1 MRKPINSSSRVPGPP
16 YVQPDGRRRRL
27 SDKRQRILSAAVR
40 VFARR
45 GFYHAKVA
53 EIARAAAVADGT
65 IYLYFKNKD
74 DLLISLFDERM
85 GGIIDEFRKAIAGL
99 DNAAGKLRALVRM
112 HFRMVKEDP
121 DLAAVVQLELRQSN
135 KFIKEYGGSRF
146 AEYLKLIRDT
156 IVEGQE
162 AGLFRRD
169 LAPGVVKRALF
180 GALDE
185 MSTLWIISKN
195 KKYELEDCA
204 EQVATLFLQ
213 GLMKDREGGREA

>member
-1 MRKPINSSSRVPGPP
+1 MSKSAGIFPSASAVKL
-16 YVQPDGRRRRL
+16 RRADRQKVG
-27 SDKRQRILSAAVR
+27 KRQRILNAAVR

-45 GFYHAKVA
+45 GFYNAKVA

-74 DLLISLFDERM
+74 DLLISLFEERM
-85 GGIIDEFRKAIAGL
+85 GSIIEEFRAAIAKMN
-99 DNAAGKLRALVRM
+99 NATDKVRCFVQL
-112 HFRMVKEDP
+112 HFQMVKRDP
-121 DLAAVVQLELRQSN
+121 DLAAVIQLELRQSN
-135 KFIKEYGGSRF
+135 KFIKEYRGSRF
-146 AEYLKLIRDT
+146 ADYLNLIREI

-169 LAPGVVKRALF
+169 IQPGVVKRALF

-185 MSTLWIISKN
+185 MSTLWVISNN

-204 EQVATLFLQ
+204 EQVARLFLG
-213 GLMKDREGGREA
+213 GLVKDREGGE

>member
-1 MRKPINSSSRVPGPP
+1 MPKSANTLHT
-16 YVQPDGRRRRL
+16 PDAADLQRNGRRRRQ
-27 SDKRQRILSAAVR
+27 SDKRQRILNAAVR

-45 GFYHAKVA
+45 GFYNAKIA

-85 GGIIDEFRKAIAGL
+85 GSIIDEFRGEIAGL
-99 DNAAGKLRALVRM
+99 GNAADKVRHFIQM
-112 HFRMVKEDP
+112 HFRLVKKDP
-121 DLAAVVQLELRQSN
+121 DLATVIQLELRQSN
-135 KFIKEYGGSRF
+135 KFIKEYHGSRF
-146 AEYLKLIRDT
+146 ADYLNLIREI
-156 IVEGQE
+156 IVEGQM

-169 LAPGVVKRALF
+169 VQPGVVKRALF

-185 MSTLWIISKN
+185 MSTLWLISKN

-204 EQVATLFLQ
+204 EQVARLFLG
-213 GLMKDREGGREA
+213 GLVKDRGAEE